1 MNSQKDPSTSL
12 RAGFAS
18 IIIITIIVSILG
30 LGGAGYFFWQ
40 NQALENKI
48 TNLKDEK
55 ANIEKEF
62 AVFKVTDLAKENETL
77 RLKLKTTEE
86 NLATEKE
93 KTQVFEKDLS
103 VAESKIKTFETN
115 FAKIKSYTVVLDAFN
130 DWQYAP
136 SSLPIGDRST
146 AKIDVAITALHDE
159 AVSNL
164 WRNIK
169 ANFPQAK
176 QTGVFGY
183 EQVILRVMSLIQSL
197 LP

>member
-1 MNSQKDPSTSL
+1 MNSRQ
-12 RAGFAS
+12 GFAP
-18 IIIITIIVSILG
+18 IIIIVIIIAILG

-40 NQALENKI
+40 NQSLGAKI
-48 TNLKDEK
+48 AKLKDEK
-55 ANIEKEF
+55 ANVEKEF
-62 AVFKVTDLAKENETL
+62 AVFKATDLAKENETL

-86 NLATEKE
+86 NLTAEKE
-93 KTQVFEKDLS
+93 KTGILEKNLS
-103 VAESKIKTFETN
+103 AMESRTKTLEANSTRIKFYVA
-115 FAKIKSYTVVLDAFN
+115 VLDAFN

-136 SSLPIGDRST
+136 SGLPIGDRNT
-146 AKIDVAITALHDE
+146 AKIDAAITALHDE

-176 QTGVFGY
+176 QTGVFRY
-183 EQVILRVMSLIQSL
+183 EEVITRVTSLIQSL